1 MVENDTEV
9 PGSETIVTKTLFPLN
24 LSRYHCVFVVVVVVV
39 VDAVVVI
46 DVVVI
51 DAFLLPL
58 WAIPTSS

>member
-9 PGSETIVTKTLFPLN
+9 PGSKTIVTKTLFPLN
-24 LSRYHCVFVVVVVVV
+24 LSRYHCVFVVVV
-39 VDAVVVI
+39 DAVVII